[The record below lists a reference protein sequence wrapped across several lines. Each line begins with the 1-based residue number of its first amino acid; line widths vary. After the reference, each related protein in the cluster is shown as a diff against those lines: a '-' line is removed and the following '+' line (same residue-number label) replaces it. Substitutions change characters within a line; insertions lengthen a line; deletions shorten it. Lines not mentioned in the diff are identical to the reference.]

1 MSWKDLDIKQKAE
14 LIKLG
19 VQSGIRDIR
28 QIRQL
33 YDDINTPTQVVG
45 QYYNET
51 NVRPLQ
57 GIERIKQEYDIQ
69 EEEINKANDIIQQI
83 ENEISLEEI
92 NNQQPVQFRQFKNS
106 GYKNKPPFEE
116 WYKTVPVD
124 RNDTTQYNLRK
135 AYEEL
140 PFEQLEKWRT
150 ATPEQLNNEE
160 YHLPTVSP
168 KSLEFLK
175 SKNHPSIQYEL
186 DWYNSPEGKDFRDKH
201 TLDNTENYYRYIPKA
216 KGGHISNNP
225 TQALVGKVKKYDE
238 GGQKDSNIIQGYIFN
253 GPLKR
258 KKENSLEY
266 RQALFNNVDPRK
278 GYPSPW
284 TAVKYYNTVV
294 NALNSGDT
302 NKKWETDGSIGQETA
317 SAGWA
322 KYLDL
327 PYNKELFPVW
337 SGDTVR
343 LSPELEREI
352 PIDTNLL
359 KQDIQEIRYNRDMD
373 RSMGIFDREEAYKT
387 LLQTKQLALNNLR
400 KTYKTGEWVQ
410 MNEFMGNSVNPFDWN
425 EDYVSPLNVLQFY
438 GQKYDKNTNSMLY
451 GDQYNLNAFDYFLPG
466 KPFIIRGSI
475 PLDKKKNGGFLFP
488 NQAFSHKFEK

>member
-19 VQSGIRDIR
+19 VQSGIRDIN

-33 YDDINTPTQVVG
+33 YDDSNTPTQVID
-45 QYYNET
+45 QSYNET
-51 NVRPLQ
+51 NVMPMQ
-57 GIERIKQEYDIQ
+57 GIERIKQEYDTP
-69 EEEINKANDIIQQI
+69 EEGINKANAIIQQI

-92 NNQQPVQFRQFKNS
+92 NNQQPVQFRQFKNGGKVYNPPFMQRILNNDNRS
-106 GYKNKPPFEE
+106 VADWENPNRTSTHKLSYAQTDEGYIVYPEVQIVDGQIHDFTDPKYNHGKWDALDNAIRNSDTLRFSTEEQALRYTQEYKNK
-116 WYKTVPVD
+116 Y
-124 RNDTTQYNLRK
+124 
-135 AYEEL
+135 
-140 PFEQLEKWRT
+140 
-150 ATPEQLNNEE
+150 PEYFKQFN
-160 YHLPTVSP
+160 
-168 KSLEFLK
+168 
-175 SKNHPSIQYEL
+175 
-186 DWYNSPEGKDFRDKH
+186 
-201 TLDNTENYYRYIPKA
+201 
-216 KGGHISNNP
+216 KGGYISNNP

-238 GGQKDSNIIQGYIFN
+238 GGQKDSSIIQDYIFN

-266 RQALFNNVDPRK
+266 RQALFNNVDPRN

-294 NALNSGDT
+294 DALNAGDT
-302 NKKWETDGSIGQETA
+302 SKKWETDGSIGQETA
-317 SAGWA
+317 AAGWA
-322 KYLDL
+322 KFLDL
-327 PYNKELFPVW
+327 PYNKQLFPVW
-337 SGDTVR
+337 NGDTVR

-352 PIDTNLL
+352 PVDTNLL

-373 RSMGIFDREEAYKT
+373 RSMGIFDREEAYKI

-425 EDYVSPLNVLQFY
+425 EGYVSPLNVLQFY

-466 KPFIIRGSI
+466 KPFMIRGSI

>member
-19 VQSGIRDIR
+19 VRSGIKDIE

-33 YDDINTPTQVVG
+33 YNNVAINDFNTKHNIPQQNIYSPKGSST
-45 QYYNET
+45 ERT
-51 NVRPLQ
+51 NV
-57 GIERIKQEYDIQ
+57 
-69 EEEINKANDIIQQI
+69 QQT
-83 ENEISLEEI
+83 
-92 NNQQPVQFRQFKNS
+92 PQFQQFKGG
-106 GYKNKPPFEE
+106 GY
-116 WYKTVPVD
+116 
-124 RNDTTQYNLRK
+124 
-135 AYEEL
+135 
-140 PFEQLEKWRT
+140 
-150 ATPEQLNNEE
+150 
-160 YHLPTVSP
+160 
-168 KSLEFLK
+168 
-175 SKNHPSIQYEL
+175 
-186 DWYNSPEGKDFRDKH
+186 
-201 TLDNTENYYRYIPKA
+201 
-216 KGGHISNNP
+216 ISNNS

-238 GGQKDSNIIQGYIFN
+238 GGQKDSNIIQDYIFN

-266 RQALFNNVDPRK
+266 RQALFNNVDPRN

-294 NALNSGDT
+294 DALNAGDT
-302 NKKWETDGSIGQETA
+302 SKKWETDGSIGQETA
-317 SAGWA
+317 AAGWA
-322 KYLDL
+322 KFLDL
-327 PYNKELFPVW
+327 PYNKQLFPVW
-337 SGDTVR
+337 NGDTVR

-359 KQDIQEIRYNRDMD
+359 KQDIQRIIYDRNLD

-466 KPFIIRGSI
+466 NPFIIRGSI